1 MSPSAALLTLLVAS
15 AALPA
20 VAQLGPTPT
29 RAERAFHESLIV
41 LDTHFDTPANQ
52 ALADKP

>member
-1 MSPSAALLTLLVAS
+1 MVS

-20 VAQLGPTPT
+20 AAKLGPTPT

-41 LDTHFDTPANQ
+41 LDTHLDTPTHR
-52 ALADKP
+52 ALAEKP